1 MKYTII
7 ILLSLAAFFNLNAQP
22 DAKSKSI
29 LQKASEINNGYKTI
43 TSDFSFSTSDLQS
56 GKTTTEKGHISMKG
70 EKYRLKL
77 LKSDIIFDGKNI
89 YNYLPESNEVNIS
102 YPEPAKTENGDF
114 FISNPRDIFK
124 FYNKNFKSKWM
135 KETSFN
141 NISCNEI
148 ELYPNDLKT
157 KYTKISM
164 HIDKVSYHILDIKIS
179 FKNGTR
185 QTIEFSNFKANNS
198 LPDTDFSFDTKKY
211 PGIVVNDM
219 RF

>member
-1 MKYTII
+1 MKYSIL
-7 ILLSLAAFFNLNAQP
+7 ILLSLAAFFNLDAQT

-43 TSDFSFSTSDLQS
+43 TSNFSFSTSDLQS
-56 GKTTTEKGHISMKG
+56 GKTTTEQGFISMKG
-70 EKYRLKL
+70 EKYKLKL
-77 LKSDIIFDGKNI
+77 SKSDITFDGKNI
-89 YNYLPESNEVNIS
+89 YNYLSESNEVNIT
-102 YPEPAKTENGDF
+102 YPEPAKKENGDF

-124 FYNKNFKSKWM
+124 FYTKNFKTKWM
-135 KETSFN
+135 KETIVN
-141 NISCNEI
+141 NISCDEI

-164 HIDKVSYHILDIKIS
+164 HIEKNTYHILDIKIS

-185 QTIEFSNFKANNS
+185 QIIEFSNFKSNTS
-198 LPDTDFSFDTKKY
+198 IPDTDFIFDTKKY